1 MLNWYFKILERIKLM
16 RLLVTGSSGYVGSFL
31 MPLLIGRFDVTA
43 IDITRGMHTDIVSD
57 IAADDL
63 RGKLSSEEEY
73 IVIHCAAAR
82 SDYGISANVYFEEN
96 VTKTTAFLNT
106 LADLNIA
113 QFIHVSSVAAIDGE
127 TIDYDDN
134 LNCDN
139 AYRATKYLQQCEVI
153 DWCRHNKVPW
163 DVVMPSAIYDDA
175 PRSDTNIGKLQTI
188 TRFFPVLPK
197 IEAKKSLT
205 YLPKFCAF
213 IEQRIGAPSGSYFL
227 TIENP
232 VRSVTQIMRDQTG
245 HKIWSIYVP
254 GLKFGLYFLSWLS
267 LGLAALLRRE
277 PMLTPSRVTK
287 LFSDTSYATHN
298 GDINRTTYNGSKL

>member
-1 MLNWYFKILERIKLM
+1 M
-16 RLLVTGSSGYVGSFL
+16 RLLITGSSGYVGSFL
-31 MPLLIGRFDVTA
+31 IPLLKERFNVTA
-43 IDITRGMHTDIVSD
+43 IDMTQGAHTDIVSD

-63 RGKLSSEEEY
+63 RGKLSSEEDY

-82 SDYGISANVYFEEN
+82 FDYGISANVYFEEN
-96 VTKTTAFLNT
+96 VTKTKAFLNT
-106 LADLNIA
+106 LAALNIA

-127 TIDYDDN
+127 AIGYNDD

-163 DVVMPSAIYDDA
+163 DVVMPSAIYDDE
-175 PRSDTNIGKLQTI
+175 PRGDTNIGKLQTI
-188 TRFFPVLPK
+188 TRFFPFLPK
-197 IEAKKSLT
+197 IEVKKSLT

-227 TIENP
+227 TIEHP
-232 VRSVTQIMRDQTG
+232 VSTVTQIMREQAG
-245 HKIWSIYVP
+245 RKIWSVHVP
-254 GLKFGLYFLSWLS
+254 GLKFGLYLLSWLS

-287 LFSDTSYATHN
+287 LFSDTSYATHD
-298 GDINRTTYNGSKL
+298 GDIDRTTYDGNKL

>member
-1 MLNWYFKILERIKLM
+1 MAHVLI
-16 RLLVTGSSGYVGSFL
+16 TGSSGYVGSFL
-31 MPLLIGRFDVTA
+31 LPMLKRSFDITA
-43 IDITRGMHTDIVSD
+43 IDRVHGEHTDIISD

-63 RGKLSSEEEY
+63 RDKLSSDEDY

-82 SDYGISANVYFEEN
+82 FDYGISADVYFEEN
-96 VTKTTAFLNT
+96 VSKTKAFLKT
-106 LADLNIA
+106 LDALSIS
-113 QFIHVSSVAAIDGE
+113 QFLHISSVAAIDGE
-127 TIDYDDN
+127 AIDYNDGLGCDD
-134 LNCDN
+134 

-153 DWCRHNKVPW
+153 DWCRQNKVPW

-197 IEAKKSLT
+197 IEVKKSLT

-213 IEQRIGAPSGSYFL
+213 IEGLIGAPSGSCFL
-227 TIENP
+227 TIEKP
-232 VRSVTQIMRDQTG
+232 VRTVTQIMRSQAG
-245 HKIWSIYVP
+245 RKIWSIYVP
-254 GLKFGLYFLSWLS
+254 GLKFGLYCLSWLS

-287 LFSDTSYATHN
+287 LFSDTSYATHD
-298 GDINRTTYNGSKL
+298 GDIDRMTYDGSKL